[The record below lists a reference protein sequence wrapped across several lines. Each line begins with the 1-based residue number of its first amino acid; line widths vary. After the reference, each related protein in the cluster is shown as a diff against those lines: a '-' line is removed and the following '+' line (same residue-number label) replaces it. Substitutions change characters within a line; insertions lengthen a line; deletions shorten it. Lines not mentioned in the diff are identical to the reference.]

1 MIGRAESDM
10 PNATS
15 NHTRGFIPI
24 QQSYVWYWVLR
35 GIIALLSI
43 AGNGLVIYF
52 VVSKRRLRVSSN
64 WFVLSLAVA
73 DFCVGLFT
81 TPSELVCTF
90 CYQCDWRFQFS
101 FYNFLLFASTLNLWA
116 MAIDRYIGI
125 VHSLRYTSLM
135 TGRRVFALIS
145 MAWGISLIA
154 PFARFIW
161 WFSDSVELK
170 KVDKYYRV
178 ALDLFFG
185 VFSCFVLLFIYL
197 RVLFI
202 SRRVARQTASQMKDI
217 NFNHGQGEDL
227 DIHGVS
233 SKRRRRPRRNSTSIA
248 VLGSVILLFVICYSL
263 NIYISFC
270 ANFKLRLVTPLVSLI
285 SLLLLLFLMFL
296 ILTSTKP
303 WFLLSLNLKI
313 SFWTFLA
320 TVKVSPDTNS
330 IPTILAVRACFVQAT
345 TCV

>member
-1 MIGRAESDM
+1 M

-15 NHTRGFIPI
+15 NHTRGFIRI
-24 QQSYVWYWVLR
+24 QQPYVWYWVLR

-81 TPSELVCTF
+81 TPSELICTF

-135 TGRRVFALIS
+135 TGGRVFALIS

-185 VFSCFVLLFIYL
+185 VFSCVVLLFIYL

-202 SRRVARQTASQMKDI
+202 SRRLARQTASHMKDI

-227 DIHGVS
+227 HLHGVS

-248 VLGSVILLFVICYSL
+248 VLGSVIFLFVICYSL

-270 ANFKLRLVTPLVSLI
+270 ANFKLRLVSPLVSLT
-285 SLLLLLFLMFL
+285 SFLLLHCNSCVNMVVYAFMKSDIRRELRRLCRCGS
-296 ILTSTKP
+296 LTDLQSQSRE
-303 WFLLSLNLKI
+303 FSLN
-313 SFWTFLA
+313 
-320 TVKVSPDTNS
+320 
-330 IPTILAVRACFVQAT
+330 QAGNT
-345 TCV
+345 SGTL